1 MTLVP
6 RNSQSMTTACGATVN
21 RLSFRPADGGF
32 LYTHQEAATIQYN
45 IDNNANLTQT
55 DKKLHKEAMIA
66 KGLVPMQI
74 HLIESTDKGS
84 QRSR

>member
-1 MTLVP
+1 
-6 RNSQSMTTACGATVN
+6 MTTACGATVN

-55 DKKLHKEAMIA
+55 DKKFTLIRKRQPFNTTLIIT
-66 KGLVPMQI
+66 LTSPRQI
-74 HLIESTDKGS
+74 RNSTKKP
-84 QRSR
+84 